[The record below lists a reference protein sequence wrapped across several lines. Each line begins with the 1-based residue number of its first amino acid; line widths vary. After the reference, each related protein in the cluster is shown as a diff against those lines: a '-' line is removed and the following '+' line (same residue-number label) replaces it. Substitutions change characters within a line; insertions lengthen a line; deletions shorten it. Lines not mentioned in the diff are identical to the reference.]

1 VLEVV
6 EPRKEKKEKD
16 FSQWYDWILERAE
29 VYDYGRYPVKG
40 MGIWLPYGFQ
50 IRRRTMD
57 LMRDLLDSKDH
68 EEILFPLLI
77 PKWMLEKEGEHIK
90 GFEDEVFWVTHGG
103 TEELD
108 QKLALRPTSETI
120 ITYYESLWYQS
131 YKQLPKKL
139 YQIVSMFRYET
150 KATRPLIRLREV
162 TSFKE
167 AHTIHDS
174 FDSAENQIK
183 EAIDIYKKFF
193 DELGIPYIISKRPDW
208 DKFAGALYTI
218 AFDTIMPDGKTL
230 QIGTVHHLGQSF
242 SKAFNYKIQLKD
254 ESFDHP
260 WQTSYGISDRVI
272 ATIIGVHGD
281 DNGLVLPPDIA
292 PIQVV
297 IVPIPSNNESEAQS
311 VIEYSKN
318 ILNKLVD
325 SKIRCKIDDRPEITP
340 GEKYYYWEAKGIPVR
355 IEIGSRELKNRTIT
369 IVRRD
374 TLARKVVEES
384 NVIKEINLILESIK
398 SNLYERA
405 WKNLQQKIYEFDNI
419 KEAKDYINKKG
430 IVEIPWCGKETCAN
444 KIMEELEAKSLG
456 TPWPSKKLSG
466 KKCPICGEK
475 AFTVMR
481 YARQY

>member
-1 VLEVV
+1 MV
-6 EPRKEKKEKD
+6 EPKKEKKERD

-29 VYDYGRYPVKG
+29 IYDYGRYPIKG

-50 IRRRTMD
+50 IRKKTID
-57 LMRDLLDSKDH
+57 LIRDLLDSTGH

-77 PKWMLEKEGEHIK
+77 PKWMLEKESEHIR
-90 GFEDEVFWVTHGG
+90 GFEEEVFWVTHGG
-103 TEELD
+103 LEELD

-131 YKQLPKKL
+131 YRQLPRKL

-162 TSFKE
+162 TTFKE
-167 AHTIHDS
+167 AHTIHDT
-174 FDSAENQIK
+174 FESAEQQIK

-218 AFDTIMPDGKTL
+218 AFDTMMPDGRTL
-230 QIGTVHHLGQSF
+230 QIGTVHNLGQSF

-260 WQTSYGISDRVI
+260 WQTSYGISDRVV

-281 DNGLVLPPDIA
+281 DNGLVLPPNIA
-292 PIQVV
+292 PTQV
-297 IVPIPSNNESEAQS
+297 IVIPIPSSDESETKS
-311 VIEYSKN
+311 IIDYSRK
-318 ILNKLVD
+318 ILNELLE
-325 SKIRCKIDDRPEITP
+325 SKVRAKIDDRSEMTP
-340 GEKYYYWEAKGIPVR
+340 GEKYYYWEAKGVPVR
-355 IEIGSRELKNRTIT
+355 IEIGSRELRTHNLT
-369 IVRRD
+369 VVRRD
-374 TLARKVVEES
+374 TLSKITIGEKELI
-384 NVIKEINLILESIK
+384 NEINHIMNSIQN
-398 SNLYERA
+398 NLYERA
-405 WKNLQQKIYEFDNI
+405 WKDLKQKIYETDNLN
-419 KEAKDYINKKG
+419 EARQYLDKKG
-430 IVEIPWCGKETCAN
+430 IVEIPWCGKESCAN
-444 KIMEELEAKSLG
+444 KVMESLGAKSLG
-456 TPWPSKKLSG
+456 TPWPSQKISG

-475 AFTVMR
+475 AQTTMR